1 MDFITTNADPVAYE
15 IRMDYDNPLTM
26 KIILIILFPWKQ

>member
-1 MDFITTNADPVAYE
+1 MDFITTNADLVAYE

-26 KIILIILFPWKQ
+26 NTHLFPWNKKT